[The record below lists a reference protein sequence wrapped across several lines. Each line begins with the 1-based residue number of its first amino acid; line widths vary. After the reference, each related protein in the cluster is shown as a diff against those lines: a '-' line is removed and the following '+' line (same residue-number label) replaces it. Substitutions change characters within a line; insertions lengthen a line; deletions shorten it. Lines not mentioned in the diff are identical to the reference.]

1 MAKSVKLLEPI
12 HPGEILSE
20 EFMKPLGLSI
30 NRLSRDLG
38 VPRIAS
44 TASFT
49 EPGPLPRIP
58 RSGSA
63 GILA

>member
-20 EFMKPLGLSI
+20 EFMKPLGISI
-30 NRLSRDLG
+30 VSP
-38 VPRIAS
+38 VICMSPRIAS